1 MHSTGDDRFD
11 HTAHAS
17 HAHHQTTV
25 TMNLFTSARDGLK
38 PWLLCGSLLCTLT
51 VPHSI
56 AFAAD
61 EPAATAAKASDN
73 AAAEPE
79 APPPVHYDA
88 LPLGSSGSTPTAFN
102 PSWLLLFAL
111 VLPVATWIGLAW
123 KRALDADPTRLR
135 RSGVRELR
143 KLLAKMRRGSGS
155 LEPRYLHAWL
165 RAAAR
170 TWGVGVSAPTGKQVT
185 QATLS
190 LTGDEA
196 TTRNWRELWQ
206 ATERGL
212 FAADGK
218 APNGWLDEAS
228 KAAAAVVPPRREHLF
243 PNRLAYWIPSMA
255 AAMLA
260 LSCFMSVQPAH
271 ADVDEA
277 ANAIADLTVTNEAA
291 LKALEANW
299 NDWAAHY
306 NVAAYN
312 IQHENWNA
320 AIAHATA
327 SFLLNPS
334 AQATRDNLRFAITQA
349 QSMDSTLR
357 PMLFGNWYQRIP
369 VLLSASGWQR
379 LGVFAGLLLTASLTA
394 LVLAIYLPMRKPLLI
409 GGGSGVAAGLLV
421 MMVSISS
428 WNAYGKLH
436 DATAC
441 ILLQPI
447 NLSPAPTDLVPR
459 EETSPATAGTIVQ
472 TRRSFLTW
480 SQIAVDQDHVGWVR
494 RTAVM
499 PLYARAS

>member
-1 MHSTGDDRFD
+1 MTFF
-11 HTAHAS
+11 A
-17 HAHHQTTV
+17 
-25 TMNLFTSARDGLK
+25 SARDHLK
-38 PWLLCGSLLCTLT
+38 PWLLCGSLLCTSMAH
-51 VPHSI
+51 HSI
-56 AFAAD
+56 AAAAD
-61 EPAATAAKASDN
+61 EAATATANTSESIAT
-73 AAAEPE
+73 AE

-88 LPLGSSGSTPTAFN
+88 LPLGSNGRTPAALD
-102 PSWLLLFAL
+102 PAWLLLLAL
-111 VLPVATWIGLAW
+111 VLPAATWVGMAW
-123 KRALDADPTRLR
+123 KRALDEDPTRLR

-143 KLLAKMRRGSGS
+143 KLLARMRRAPGMP
-155 LEPRYLHAWL
+155 EPQYLHAWL
-165 RAAAR
+165 RATAR

-196 TTRNWRELWQ
+196 VTRNWRELWQ

-212 FAADGK
+212 FAAGGRT
-218 APNGWLDEAS
+218 PNGWLDEAS
-228 KAAAAVVPPRREHLF
+228 RAAAAVVPPRRERLF
-243 PNRLAYWIPSMA
+243 PNRLAYWIPSLA
-255 AAMLA
+255 AATLT
-260 LSCFMSVQPAH
+260 LSCFMSVQPAR

-277 ANAIADLTVTNEAA
+277 AAAIVDLTTANEAA

-334 AQATRDNLRFAITQA
+334 AKETRDNLRYAITQA
-349 QSMDSTLR
+349 QTMDSTLR
-357 PMLFGNWYQRIP
+357 PMLFGSWYQRIP

-379 LGVFAGLLLTASLTA
+379 LGLFAGLLLTASLTA
-394 LVLAIYLPMRKPLLI
+394 LVLSIYLPIRKPLLI
-409 GGGSGVAAGLLV
+409 GGGGGLAAGLIV
-421 MMVSISS
+421 MTVAISS

-459 EETSPATAGTIVQ
+459 EETSPANAGTIVQ

>member
-1 MHSTGDDRFD
+1 MPSTGDRLD
-11 HTAHAS
+11 HSTNARHN
-17 HAHHQTTV
+17 HHQTTV
-25 TMNLFTSARDGLK
+25 TMTFFTSARDRLK
-38 PWLLCGSLLCTLT
+38 PWLLCGSLLCA
-51 VPHSI
+51 VSVHH
-56 AFAAD
+56 AAAVAAD
-61 EPAATAAKASDN
+61 QTAAAVASADESDST
-73 AAAEPE
+73 EPE

-88 LPLGSSGSTPTAFN
+88 LPLGSNGNTPSALN
-102 PSWLLLFAL
+102 PAWLLLLAL
-111 VLPVATWIGLAW
+111 VLPAATWIGLAW
-123 KRALDADPTRLR
+123 KRALDEDPTRLR

-143 KLLAKMRRGSGS
+143 KLLARMRRANGA
-155 LEPRYLHAWL
+155 LEPQYLHAWL

-185 QATLS
+185 QAALS

-196 TTRNWRELWQ
+196 VTRNWRELWQ

-212 FAADGK
+212 FAAGGK
-218 APNGWLDEAS
+218 APNGWLDDAS
-228 KAAAAVVPPRREHLF
+228 KAAAAVVPPRRERLF
-243 PNRLAYWIPSMA
+243 PNRLAYWIPSLA
-255 AAMLA
+255 AATLA
-260 LSCFMSVQPAH
+260 MSCFMSVQPAH

-277 ANAIADLTVTNEAA
+277 AAAIVDLTTANEAA

-306 NVAAYN
+306 NIAAYN

-334 AQATRDNLRFAITQA
+334 AKETRDNLRYAITQA
-349 QSMDSTLR
+349 QAVDSTLR
-357 PMLFGNWYQRIP
+357 PMLFGSWYQRIP
-369 VLLSASGWQR
+369 ALLSASGWQR
-379 LGVFAGLLLTASLTA
+379 LGLFAGLLLTASLTA
-394 LVLAIYLPMRKPLLI
+394 LVLSIYLPMRKPLLI
-409 GGGSGVAAGLLV
+409 GGGSGIAAGLLL
-421 MMVSISS
+421 MMLAIGS

-436 DATAC
+436 DASAC

-459 EETSPATAGTIVQ
+459 EETSPANAGTIVQ

-480 SQIAVDQDHVGWVR
+480 SQIAIDQDHVGWVR

-499 PLYARAS
+499 PLYAHAS

>member
-1 MHSTGDDRFD
+1 
-11 HTAHAS
+11 
-17 HAHHQTTV
+17 
-25 TMNLFTSARDGLK
+25 MNLFTSARTHTRL
-38 PWLLCGSLLCTLT
+38 WLLCAGMICTSMA
-51 VPHSI
+51 HH
-56 AFAAD
+56 ANAYAAEETAAAATGTAQTA
-61 EPAATAAKASDN
+61 EPA
-73 AAAEPE
+73 E
-79 APPPVHYDA
+79 APPPVHYDV
-88 LPLGSSGSTPTAFN
+88 LPLGSSGSTPSAFN
-102 PSWLLLFAL
+102 PMWLLLFAL
-111 VLPVATWIGLAW
+111 VVPAATWIGLAW

-135 RSGVRELR
+135 RSGAREMR
-143 KLLAKMRRGSGS
+143 KLLARMRRNSGS
-155 LEPRYLHAWL
+155 LEPQYLHAWL

-170 TWGVGVSAPTGKQVT
+170 TWGVGVSAPTGKQVA

-190 LTGDEA
+190 LTGDET

-212 FAADGK
+212 FAANGK
-218 APNGWLDEAS
+218 APSDWLDNAS
-228 KAAAAVVPPRREHLF
+228 KAAAAVVPPKRERLF

-260 LSCFMSVQPAH
+260 LSCFMSVQPAR
-271 ADVDEA
+271 ADVDETA
-277 ANAIADLTVTNEAA
+277 AAVVDLTTANEAA

-320 AIAHATA
+320 AIAHATS

-334 AQATRDNLRFAITQA
+334 SQATRDNLRFAITQA
-349 QSMDSTLR
+349 QAVDSTLR

-379 LGVFAGLLLTASLTA
+379 LGLFAGLLLSASLTT
-394 LVLAIYLPMRKPLLI
+394 LVLSIYLPMRKPLLI

-421 MMVSISS
+421 MMVAISS

-459 EETSPATAGTIVQ
+459 EETSPANAGTIVQ

-494 RTAVM
+494 RAAVM

>member
-1 MHSTGDDRFD
+1 MPSTGDRSD
-11 HTAHAS
+11 HSTNARHD
-17 HAHHQTTV
+17 HHQTTV
-25 TMNLFTSARDGLK
+25 TMTFFTSARDRLK
-38 PWLLCGSLLCTLT
+38 PWLLCGSLLCAMAAH
-51 VPHSI
+51 PFP
-56 AFAAD
+56 AMAAD
-61 EPAATAAKASDN
+61 PTAVAASAADGAS
-73 AAAEPE
+73 AEPE

-88 LPLGSSGSTPTAFN
+88 LPLGSDGRTPTALD
-102 PSWLLLFAL
+102 PAWLLLFAL
-111 VLPVATWIGLAW
+111 VLPAATWVGMAW
-123 KRALDADPTRLR
+123 KRALDEDPTRLR

-143 KLLAKMRRGSGS
+143 KLLARMRRADGSP
-155 LEPRYLHAWL
+155 EPQYLHAWL
-165 RAAAR
+165 LAAAR
-170 TWGVGVSAPTGKQVT
+170 TWGVGVSAPTGKQVS

-196 TTRNWRELWQ
+196 VTRNWRELWQ

-212 FAADGK
+212 FAAGGR

-228 KAAAAVVPPRREHLF
+228 KAAAAVVPPRRERLF
-243 PNRLAYWIPSMA
+243 PNRLAYWIPSLA
-255 AAMLA
+255 AATLA

-277 ANAIADLTVTNEAA
+277 AAAIVDLTTANEAA

-334 AQATRDNLRFAITQA
+334 AKDTRDNLRYAITQTQA
-349 QSMDSTLR
+349 VDSTLR
-357 PMLFGNWYQRIP
+357 PMLFGSWYQRIP
-369 VLLSASGWQR
+369 VLLSPSGWQR
-379 LGVFAGLLLTASLTA
+379 LGVFAGLLLTVSLTA
-394 LVLAIYLPMRKPLLI
+394 MVLAIYLPTRKPLLI
-409 GGGSGVAAGLLV
+409 GGGSGIAAGLLLMTLV
-421 MMVSISS
+421 IGS

-436 DATAC
+436 DASAC

-459 EETSPATAGTIVQ
+459 EETSPANAGTIVQ

-480 SQIAVDQDHVGWVR
+480 SQIAIDQDHVGWVR

>member
-1 MHSTGDDRFD
+1 MLSTGDRPD
-11 HTAHAS
+11 HSTSARPD
-17 HAHHQTTV
+17 HHQTTV
-25 TMNLFTSARDGLK
+25 TMTFFASARDHLK
-38 PWLLCGSLLCTLT
+38 PWLLCGSLLCTSMAH
-51 VPHSI
+51 HSI
-56 AFAAD
+56 AAAAD
-61 EPAATAAKASDN
+61 EAATATANTSESIAT
-73 AAAEPE
+73 AE

-88 LPLGSSGSTPTAFN
+88 LPLGSNGRTPAALD
-102 PSWLLLFAL
+102 PAWLLLLAL
-111 VLPVATWIGLAW
+111 VLPAATWVGMAW
-123 KRALDADPTRLR
+123 KRALDEDPTRLR

-143 KLLAKMRRGSGS
+143 KLLARMRRAPGMP
-155 LEPRYLHAWL
+155 EPQYLHAWL
-165 RAAAR
+165 RATAR

-196 TTRNWRELWQ
+196 VTRNWRELWQ

-212 FAADGK
+212 FAAGGRT
-218 APNGWLDEAS
+218 PNGWLDEAS
-228 KAAAAVVPPRREHLF
+228 RAAAAVVPPRRERLF
-243 PNRLAYWIPSMA
+243 PNRLAYWIPSLA
-255 AAMLA
+255 AATLT
-260 LSCFMSVQPAH
+260 LSCFMSVQPAR

-277 ANAIADLTVTNEAA
+277 AAAIVDLTTANEAA

-334 AQATRDNLRFAITQA
+334 AKETRDNLRYAITQA
-349 QSMDSTLR
+349 QTMDSTLR
-357 PMLFGNWYQRIP
+357 PMLFGSWYQRIP

-379 LGVFAGLLLTASLTA
+379 LGLFAGLLLTASLTA
-394 LVLAIYLPMRKPLLI
+394 LVLSIYLPIRKPLLI
-409 GGGSGVAAGLLV
+409 GGGGGLAAGLIV
-421 MMVSISS
+421 MTVAISS

-459 EETSPATAGTIVQ
+459 EETSPANAGTIVQ